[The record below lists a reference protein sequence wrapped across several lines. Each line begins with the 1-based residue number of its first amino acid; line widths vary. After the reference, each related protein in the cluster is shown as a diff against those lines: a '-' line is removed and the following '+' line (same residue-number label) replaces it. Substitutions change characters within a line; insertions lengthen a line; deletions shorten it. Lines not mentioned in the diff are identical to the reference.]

1 MADDLA
7 LNDDNDIAFD
17 GENVVII
24 EGPQVTRQRLL
35 VRLSSQ
41 KGQWF
46 LDINLGVPYFEYVFG
61 ADFDAD
67 LITINSVFL
76 EVILGTPGVLRMY
89 SPIEFTV
96 DRPNRILGISFKV
109 IDESNVIVPVAIPGL
124 SV

>member
-1 MADDLA
+1 MPDDLA
-7 LNDDNDIAFD
+7 LDDDNDIAFD
-17 GENVVII
+17 GKDVFII
-24 EGPQVTRQRLL
+24 EGPQTTRQRLL
-35 VRLSSQ
+35 VRLSLQ

-76 EVILGTPGVLRMY
+76 DVILGTPGVLRMY
-89 SPIEFTV
+89 SPIEFAV
-96 DRPNRILGISFKV
+96 DRIIRVLGLKFKV
-109 IDESNVIVPVAIPGL
+109 IDDSNVIVPINIPGL

>member
-7 LNDDNDIAFD
+7 LDDDNDIAFD
-17 GENVVII
+17 NDVFII
-24 EGPQVTRQRLL
+24 EGPQTTRQRLL

-46 LDINLGVPYFEYVFG
+46 LDVNLGVPYFEYVFG

-109 IDESNVIVPVAIPGL
+109 IDESNVIVPIAIPGL